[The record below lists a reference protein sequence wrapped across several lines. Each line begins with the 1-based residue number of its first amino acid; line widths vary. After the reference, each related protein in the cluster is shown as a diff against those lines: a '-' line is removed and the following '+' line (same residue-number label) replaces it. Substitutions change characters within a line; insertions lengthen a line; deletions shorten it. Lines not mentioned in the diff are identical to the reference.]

1 VARLA
6 STRAPQLSPRA
17 RRGHAR
23 AAALGFAAL
32 GLAALATPT
41 GCASGDDAGSCEP
54 GREAQ
59 GTRLQLVEIDAT
71 LDAFFAH
78 PWPSDARR
86 DDTRLFLA
94 GFPNPTVSRTLDEY
108 LTTIAASTTR
118 YSRVAAIYASFS
130 GPIDATRLPQTAR
143 GATTATATVQLVD
156 VDPRSPERGRRIPI
170 DVRASADATTY
181 LPAHHLIAMP
191 PFGVVLRPATTY
203 ALVVTDGLVDAEGER
218 LVRARAFARAL
229 EADCE
234 GDTITAAFAP
244 LRAAIDDGLV
254 DGDRVVGGTVFSTQD
269 VIGEIQALQRSV
281 DAQPLP
287 AIEGL
292 TALRGTTSAHHLT
305 GQVDLPSFQHGRP
318 PFESRGDGGA
328 FARGADGLFTVHH
341 QERAGVAFAIP
352 RRLEMPE
359 AGWPVVVF
367 AHGTGGSARDAL
379 DGTIGEQ
386 LTRLG
391 IAVVGYDGVLHGPRD
406 PTGAAPELRFF
417 NFLNVE
423 AARDNVR
430 QGAADNALVARLVT
444 GGLELPGSLVGGA
457 QPVRFDAS
465 RLGYVGHSQG
475 GLVGAPYVA
484 MDPKLKTAV
493 FSGTSGI
500 LIITLLQRKDPVDF
514 LGLLRTVLD
523 MPSGEVVDRFH
534 PVLSLMQ
541 TFIEPAD
548 PIAYG
553 PAFLDAPPG
562 GAPRDVLFVEGFRDF
577 ASPAEGHEALAA
589 ASGAPLAPT
598 HHRNPRAS
606 DLLGIAPIAAPVR
619 ENAAAGSG
627 RATIGLIQYPEQT
640 HFPIYDDADAK
651 ARYKEFIRSGLLD
664 GRSVIVAPSR

>member
-6 STRAPQLSPRA
+6 STRAPQPPRTE
-17 RRGHAR
+17 HTR
-23 AAALGFAAL
+23 AAALAASAAL
-32 GLAALATPT
+32 AGLAALAA
-41 GCASGDDAGSCEP
+41 CSSGDDPVSCSPGPEP
-54 GREAQ
+54 E
-59 GTRLQLVEIDAT
+59 GTRLQLAEVDAT

-94 GFPNPTVSRTLDEY
+94 GFPNPTASRTLDEY

-130 GPIDATRLPQTAR
+130 GPIDATRLPETAR
-143 GATTATATVQLVD
+143 GATTASATVQLVD

-170 DVRASADATTY
+170 DVRASAAATTY
-181 LPAHHLIAMP
+181 LPEHHLIAMP

-203 ALVVTDGLVDAEGER
+203 ALVVTDGLLDADGAP

-229 EADCE
+229 QGGCAD
-234 GDTITAAFAP
+234 DAVTTAFAP
-244 LRAAIDDGLV
+244 LRAAIDAGLV
-254 DGDRVVGGTVFSTQD
+254 DGARLVGGTVFTTQD
-269 VIGEIQALQRSV
+269 VIAEIQALQRSV
-281 DAQPLP
+281 DAVPLP

-292 TALRGTTSAHHLT
+292 TALRGTANAHHLT
-305 GQVDLPSFQHGRP
+305 GELDLPSFQHGRP

-359 AGWPVVVF
+359 GGWPVVVF

-386 LTRLG
+386 LTRSG

-406 PTGAAPELRFF
+406 PTGAAPDLRFF
-417 NFLNVE
+417 NFFNVE

-430 QGAADNALVARLVT
+430 QGAADNALIARLVT
-444 GGLELPGSLVGGA
+444 GDLELPGDLVGSA

-500 LIITLLQRKDPVDF
+500 LIITLLQRRDPVDF
-514 LGLLRTVLD
+514 LGLLRTVLG
-523 MPSGEVVDRFH
+523 MPSSEVVDRFH

-553 PAFLDAPPG
+553 PAYLDSPPG
-562 GAPRDVLFVEGFRDF
+562 GAPRDVLFVEGFKDF

-589 ASGAPLAPT
+589 ASRAPLAPT
-598 HHRNPRAS
+598 HHRNPLAS
-606 DLLGIAPIAAPVR
+606 DLLGIQPIAAPVK
-619 ENAAAGSG
+619 ENAVAGSG

-651 ARYKEFIRSGLLD
+651 ARYLAFIRSGLLE